1 MLLKADPSAVLARL
15 KDRVQRVDGGV
26 NFHQVPDAKS
36 KPVIAVIEKETF
48 TAKGS
53 PKRTPSQHEYRG
65 KLYTVSE
72 LAKLPECQVGTHT
85 LRQRLLHRSVEAAV
99 NDPKLDYNICDV
111 RHALYPVVR
120 YDYCGER
127 LTLLQLSKRAGLTKT
142 VLYERMQRGLS
153 LDEALAFKPDMGKG
167 GYVVDL
173 VWKGV
178 TYSIRDLCDV
188 TGVALSRIIAD
199 VIIGGL
205 SVEAVVAKVH
215 SRYKQYTYKGETYT
229 FNELVRLTDVPAH
242 LLRYRIDRL
251 GWPVEKALKQI
262 RRG

>member
-1 MLLKADPSAVLARL
+1 MLLEANPSDVLARL
-15 KDRVQRVDGGV
+15 KVRVKRVDNGV
-26 NFHQVPDAKS
+26 NFNQVPDAKS
-36 KPVIAVIEKETF
+36 KPVVSVIEKAPF
-48 TAKGS
+48 TPAGK
-53 PKRTPSQHEYRG
+53 PKRTPTKHEYRG

-72 LAKLPECQVGTHT
+72 LAKLPECQVDAHT
-85 LRQRLLHRSVEAAV
+85 LRQRLLRRSVEAAV
-99 NDPKLDYNICDV
+99 NDPKLDYKICDLK
-111 RHALYPVVR
+111 HALQPIVR

-127 LTLLQLSKRAGLTKT
+127 LTLLQLSKRAGLTKA

-153 LDEALAFKPDMGKG
+153 LDEALAFKPDMGKD

-188 TGVALSRIIAD
+188 TGVVLSRIIAD

-205 SVEAVVAKVH
+205 SVEVVVAKVH